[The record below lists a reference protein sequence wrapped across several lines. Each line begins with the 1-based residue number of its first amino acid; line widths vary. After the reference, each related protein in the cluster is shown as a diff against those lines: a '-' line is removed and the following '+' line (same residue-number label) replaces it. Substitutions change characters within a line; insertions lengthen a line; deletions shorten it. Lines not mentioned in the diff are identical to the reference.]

1 MKDDNYI
8 KDGIVGAYYELN
20 RKINEINN
28 LLSRTDLSNIDMA
41 ARDDASFERM
51 MKLFVSIGEISD
63 TMKKLK
69 QDHNLSG
76 EEEVDSKRVMPFMEK
91 MAYGNKK

>member
-1 MKDDNYI
+1 MKDDKYT

-28 LLSRTDLSNIDMA
+28 LLHRTDLSTIDMG

-76 EEEVDSKRVMPFMEK
+76 DEEIDSKRVMPFMEK